1 LRERSPLF
9 SAERIQRPL
18 LIGQGA
24 NDPRVNVAESAQIVR
39 ALQAKNIPVSYVVFP
54 DEGHGFARPQ
64 NNIAFNA
71 VAEQFLAGCLGGR
84 VEPYGE
90 ALRASTMKV
99 EAEAPFT
106 PGLKVAA
113 TR

>member
-1 LRERSPLF
+1 MRFATAAIASLLLAGASAPALSQTASTSVPLIER
-9 SAERIQRPL
+9 
-18 LIGQGA
+18 
-24 NDPRVNVAESAQIVR
+24 VT
-39 ALQAKNIPVSYVVFP
+39 YVVFP

-84 VEPYGE
+84 AEPYGD

-106 PGLKVAA
+106 PGLRTALEAK
-113 TR
+113 